1 MNKITLYFILLFSIT
16 ITGQTTY
23 NINNPS
29 DLENNTYVAGDVIIL
44 ANGTYSSS
52 QRIDFIG
59 NGTAS
64 EPITFRAETPGGVKF
79 TGGLQMNIG
88 GDYVVVDGFHWQGGF
103 GASNFIQFR
112 NNSDY
117 AHHSTIQNCVIDG
130 LTVSPDDLEPG
141 TSVKHRW
148 IVLYGTYNSVLNCS
162 FLNKTN
168 AGATVLVEL
177 EYNAS
182 PDDGVTNTSCN
193 LVGHTISNN
202 YFYKYAKTDTNLS
215 NANDSETIRIG
226 SSNYQNVNSGTT
238 VSNNYFVEAD
248 GENEII
254 TNKSKNNLF
263 INNTF
268 RRSRGSLVLRHGSNA
283 TVDGNYFLGEDI
295 DGTGGIRITDSNHT
309 ITNNYI
315 QDCITVVD
323 QAKWNNGITFIG
335 GGDTAAVSCTASNTT
350 NGYQKS
356 ENITLSN
363 NTIINTNAPLFY
375 NTDKG
380 SNDPTG
386 NVLDNLI
393 YFADSDPNLSDVIS
407 GDTENSYANMGTS
420 LTYSGN
426 VYSGTSLGET
436 NTGFSEETGITASP
450 DGEIFT
456 FSGTGSDGKG
466 ADMGVYQPI
475 IDDNVGNGIGA
486 CFVDNEG
493 NNFSGGNCTIVTPE
507 FLTVGS
513 LPIFSPSA
521 GSNNVLVNA
530 NVSWTAMSN
539 DSWISIDTSSG
550 SGNITVSVSV
560 TENLDTN
567 SRTGTVIFTQDPGG
581 DNIVRTLN
589 VTQEGV
595 DLTDLYDLINT
606 GLAGDPVTIDS
617 FSQQQVDPD
626 NNKFNYASNTLD
638 KDFESHW
645 TAQDGDILPGDIK
658 GDGEYVIYDLGSSYE
673 LDLLQI
679 ATDDKDDPYGLQV
692 WLSTTGTSA
701 SDFTMILPSTGD
713 LLITTTVG
721 VNDAFDQ
728 YEITASARYVKLIGF
743 GRFDSAGNQRQ
754 SPWNN
759 ITEIEFYGTSVL
771 SIDTINLD
779 NEIVL
784 YPIPVKNM
792 LYINNLDENFQS
804 IKIYSM
810 DGKELL
816 EKKVTHSNEELSI
829 DLSFLAKGTYIISL
843 NKGINSITKMI
854 VVD

>member
-1 MNKITLYFILLFSIT
+1 
-16 ITGQTTY
+16 
-23 NINNPS
+23 
-29 DLENNTYVAGDVIIL
+29 
-44 ANGTYSSS
+44 
-52 QRIDFIG
+52 
-59 NGTAS
+59 
-64 EPITFRAETPGGVKF
+64 
-79 TGGLQMNIG
+79 
-88 GDYVVVDGFHWQGGF
+88 
-103 GASNFIQFR
+103 
-112 NNSDY
+112 
-117 AHHSTIQNCVIDG
+117 
-130 LTVSPDDLEPG
+130 
-141 TSVKHRW
+141 
-148 IVLYGTYNSVLNCS
+148 
-162 FLNKTN
+162 
-168 AGATVLVEL
+168 
-177 EYNAS
+177 
-182 PDDGVTNTSCN
+182 
-193 LVGHTISNN
+193 
-202 YFYKYAKTDTNLS
+202 
-215 NANDSETIRIG
+215 
-226 SSNYQNVNSGTT
+226 
-238 VSNNYFVEAD
+238 
-248 GENEII
+248 
-254 TNKSKNNLF
+254 
-263 INNTF
+263 
-268 RRSRGSLVLRHGSNA
+268 
-283 TVDGNYFLGEDI
+283 
-295 DGTGGIRITDSNHT
+295 
-309 ITNNYI
+309 
-315 QDCITVVD
+315 
-323 QAKWNNGITFIG
+323 
-335 GGDTAAVSCTASNTT
+335 
-350 NGYQKS
+350 
-356 ENITLSN
+356 
-363 NTIINTNAPLFY
+363 
-375 NTDKG
+375 
-380 SNDPTG
+380 
-386 NVLDNLI
+386 
-393 YFADSDPNLSDVIS
+393 
-407 GDTENSYANMGTS
+407 
-420 LTYSGN
+420 
-426 VYSGTSLGET
+426 
-436 NTGFSEETGITASP
+436 
-450 DGEIFT
+450 
-456 FSGTGSDGKG
+456 
-466 ADMGVYQPI
+466 MGVYQPI

-513 LPIFSPSA
+513 LPIFSASA

-779 NEIVL
+779 NEIVF